1 MIKNLHKG
9 HSLSSARRKERSL
22 YRASPRGKHV
32 GVRIGKRRRGRLIN
46 INRLIKNC
54 RSITFLAC
62 WISVAIM
69 AAIGNQLK
77 TMSFALLKY
86 PKITL
91 GSDYF

>member
-1 MIKNLHKG
+1 
-9 HSLSSARRKERSL
+9 
-22 YRASPRGKHV
+22 
-32 GVRIGKRRRGRLIN
+32 
-46 INRLIKNC
+46 
-54 RSITFLAC
+54 
-62 WISVAIM
+62 VAIM